1 MGKEQITVEIDSD
14 LMGRLRAA
22 GVDPQ
27 IYIQQLMDR
36 KAAEGRSEA
45 DRRKADAL
53 WAEENREAIA
63 EYNAQVDERG
73 TFASRQRARRG

>member
-1 MGKEQITVEIDSD
+1 MGKEQVTVEIDSD
-14 LMGRLRAA
+14 LMERLRAA

-27 IYIQQLMDR
+27 VYIQRLMDR
-36 KAAEGRSEA
+36 KAAEGRSDAERREA
-45 DRRKADAL
+45 DRR

-63 EYNAQVDERG
+63 EYNAQVEARG